1 MQIVVMRAWSPFAV
15 GRALAGAGGG
25 PHTSR
30 IRGAR
35 EAAMPGRLSGKVALV
50 TGAGS
55 SGPGW
60 GNGKAAAVLFARE
73 GARIMAADV
82 NEAAARETAT
92 LVQAEGGEAAA
103 MACDVSRADQVQALV
118 AETVRRFGRLD
129 ILHNNVGIAVTG
141 GPVALAE
148 AEWDRVSAVNLKSM
162 FLTCKYALPVM
173 DAQAP
178 NAHGL
183 RGAIVNIASIAGI
196 RWTGVS
202 YISYATTK
210 GAVLPFTRSVAL
222 EYAKRGIRANCILP
236 GLMDTPMVRGAAIAG
251 AYAKGDIDE
260 MVRLRNAQCPT
271 GKMGDAWDVAH
282 AALYLA
288 SDEAKYVTGAELV
301 VDGGLTC
308 RIA

>member
-1 MQIVVMRAWSPFAV
+1 MA
-15 GRALAGAGGG
+15 
-25 PHTSR
+25 
-30 IRGAR
+30 
-35 EAAMPGRLSGKVALV
+35 GRLAGKVALV

-55 SGPGW
+55 AGPGW
-60 GNGKAAAVLFARE
+60 GNGKAASVLYARE
-73 GARIMAADV
+73 GASVMAADV
-82 NEAAARETAT
+82 NLAAARETAAI
-92 LVQAEGGEAAA
+92 VAGEGGRAEAV
-103 MACDVSRADQVQALV
+103 ACDVSRADEV
-118 AETVRRFGRLD
+118 AAMVAATVARFGRLD
-129 ILHNNVGIAVTG
+129 VLHNNVGIAVTG
-141 GPVALAE
+141 GPTALSE
-148 AEWDRVSAVNLKSM
+148 AEWDRVAAVNLKSL
-162 FLTCKYALPVM
+162 FLTCKHALPVM

-202 YISYATTK
+202 YISYSTTK
-210 GAVLPFTRSVAL
+210 GAILPFTRSVAL

-251 AYAKGDIDE
+251 AYAGGDIDE
-260 MVRLRNAQCPT
+260 MVRIRNAQCPT
-271 GKMGDAWDVAH
+271 GKMGDAWDVAY